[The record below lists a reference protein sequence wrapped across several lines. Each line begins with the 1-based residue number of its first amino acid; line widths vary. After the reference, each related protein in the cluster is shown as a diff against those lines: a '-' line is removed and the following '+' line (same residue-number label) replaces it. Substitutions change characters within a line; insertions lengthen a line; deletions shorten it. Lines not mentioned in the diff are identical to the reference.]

1 MIEVEINSIRVNLIS
16 QHRIVLLK
24 DIHAERYLPIW
35 IGQYEADAITT
46 ELHEKRPHQ
55 RPLTHDLLKN
65 VIEEMGGRI
74 VHILIN
80 DMRKEIFFARLVVEV
95 KGENIEIDS
104 RPSDAIAIAVRAKAP
119 IFVAE
124 VVMEKSAVEPEEE
137 IDMDEESSL
146 SERRLS
152 FGRSTS
158 SDDLPDELAAKE
170 DEVLE
175 DVDES
180 QFSAFADFM
189 NQLDFDELDDSDE
202 N

>member
-24 DIHAERYLPIW
+24 DLHAERYLPIW

-65 VIEEMGGRI
+65 VIEEMGGTI

-80 DMRKEIFFARLVVEV
+80 DMRKDIFFARLVVDV
-95 KGENIEIDS
+95 KGERIEIDS

-124 VVMEKSAVEPEEE
+124 VVMDKSAVEPEDE
-137 IDMDEESSL
+137 IDMDEETSAP
-146 SERRLS
+146 ERRIQ
-152 FGRSTS
+152 FGRSQST
-158 SDDLPDELAAKE
+158 DDLPDTLSPKE

-175 DVDES
+175 EVDES

-189 NQLDFDELDDSDE
+189 NQLDFEDLDDSDE

>member
-46 ELHEKRPHQ
+46 ELHEKRLHQ
-55 RPLTHDLLKN
+55 RPLTHDLLKS
-65 VIEEMGGRI
+65 VVERMGGKI

-95 KGENIEIDS
+95 DGKQVEIDS

-119 IFVAE
+119 IFVADE
-124 VVMEKSAVEPEEE
+124 VMDKSAVEPEAE
-137 IDMDEESSL
+137 IDMDEEASSA
-146 SERRLS
+146 ERRMPFS
-152 FGRSTS
+152 RSS
-158 SDDLPDELAAKE
+158 SDIDEFTAKE

-175 DVDES
+175 EVDES

-189 NQLDFDELDDSDE
+189 NSLDFEDLDDSDE

>member
-16 QHRIVLLK
+16 QYRIVLLK

-46 ELHEKRPHQ
+46 ELQEKRAHQ

-65 VIEEMGGRI
+65 AIEEMGGKI

-80 DMRKEIFFARLVVEV
+80 DMRKDIFFARLVVEV
-95 KGENIEIDS
+95 AGKLVEIDS
-104 RPSDAIAIAVRAKAP
+104 RPSDAIALAVRAKAP

-137 IDMDEESSL
+137 IDMDEEISS
-146 SERRLS
+146 SERRMPL
-152 FGRSTS
+152 GRAATT
-158 SDDLPDELAAKE
+158 DEDALMAKE

-175 DVDES
+175 EVDES

-189 NQLDFDELDDSDE
+189 NSLDLDELDDSDE

>member
-65 VIEEMGGRI
+65 VIEEMGGRV

-80 DMRKEIFFARLVVEV
+80 DMRKDIFFARLVVEV
-95 KGENIEIDS
+95 KGENVEIDS

-124 VVMEKSAVEPEEE
+124 VVMEKSAVEPEDE
-137 IDMDEESSL
+137 IDMDEETSL

-158 SDDLPDELAAKE
+158 SDDLPDEVAAT

-175 DVDES
+175 EVDES

-189 NQLDFDELDDSDE
+189 NELDLDELDDSEE

>member
-16 QHRIVLLK
+16 QYRIVLLK
-24 DIHAERYLPIW
+24 DINAERYLPIW

-46 ELHEKRPHQ
+46 ELQERRAHQ
-55 RPLTHDLLKN
+55 RPLTHDLLKS
-65 VIEEMGGRI
+65 VIEEMGGKI

-80 DMRKEIFFARLVVEV
+80 DMRKDIFFARLVVDV
-95 KGENIEIDS
+95 AGKLVEIDS

-119 IFVAE
+119 IFVAD
-124 VVMEKSAVEPEEE
+124 VVMDKSAVEPEDE
-137 IDMDEESSL
+137 IDMDEEISS
-146 SERRLS
+146 SERRMP
-152 FGRSTS
+152 FGRSTNTEE
-158 SDDLPDELAAKE
+158 DALVAKE

-175 DVDES
+175 EVDES

-189 NQLDFDELDDSDE
+189 NSLNLDELDDSDE

>member
-46 ELHEKRPHQ
+46 ELHEKRHHQ

-65 VIEEMGGRI
+65 IIEEMGGKI

-80 DMRKEIFFARLVVEV
+80 DMRKEIFFARLVVDV
-95 KGENIEIDS
+95 AGKLVEIDS

-124 VVMEKSAVEPEEE
+124 VVMEKSAVEPEDE
-137 IDMDEESSL
+137 INMDEEPSTP
-146 SERRLS
+146 ERRLS
-152 FGRSTS
+152 FGRSSTA
-158 SDDLPDELAAKE
+158 DEDELVAKE

-175 DVDES
+175 EVDES

-189 NQLDFDELDDSDE
+189 NSLDMEDLDDSDE

>member
-46 ELHEKRPHQ
+46 ELNEKRPHQ

-65 VIEEMGGRI
+65 VIEEMGGRV

-80 DMRKEIFFARLVVEV
+80 DMRKDIFFARLVVEV
-95 KGENIEIDS
+95 KGENVEIDS

-124 VVMEKSAVEPEEE
+124 VVMEKSAVEPEDE
-137 IDMDEESSL
+137 IDMDEETSL

-158 SDDLPDELAAKE
+158 SDDLPDEVAAT

-175 DVDES
+175 EVDES

-189 NQLDFDELDDSDE
+189 NELDLDELDDSEE

>member
-65 VIEEMGGRI
+65 VIEEMGGRV

-80 DMRKEIFFARLVVEV
+80 DMRKDIFFARLVVEV
-95 KGENIEIDS
+95 KGENVEIDS
-104 RPSDAIAIAVRAKAP
+104 RPSDAIAIAVRSKAP

-124 VVMEKSAVEPEEE
+124 VVMEKSAVEPEDE
-137 IDMDEESSL
+137 IDMDEEASS
-146 SERRLS
+146 SERRLPFS
-152 FGRSTS
+152 RSAN
-158 SDDLPDELAAKE
+158 SDDLPDEFAAKE

-175 DVDES
+175 EVDES

-189 NQLDFDELDDSDE
+189 NELDFEDLDDSDE